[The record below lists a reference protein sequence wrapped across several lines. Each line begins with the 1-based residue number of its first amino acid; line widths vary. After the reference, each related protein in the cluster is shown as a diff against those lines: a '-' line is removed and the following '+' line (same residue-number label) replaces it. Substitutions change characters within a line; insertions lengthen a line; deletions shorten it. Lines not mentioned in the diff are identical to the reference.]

1 MGFNLLLLPK
11 AEAETRVTVSREWPP
26 PGLAAQAPD
35 NETWQIILI
44 FFTLPTIGK
53 TSQMNS
59 VFLYSTGIAS

>member
-1 MGFNLLLLPK
+1 M
-11 AEAETRVTVSREWPP
+11 TVSREWPP

-35 NETWQIILI
+35 NHTWLIILI

-53 TSQMNS
+53 TSQINS